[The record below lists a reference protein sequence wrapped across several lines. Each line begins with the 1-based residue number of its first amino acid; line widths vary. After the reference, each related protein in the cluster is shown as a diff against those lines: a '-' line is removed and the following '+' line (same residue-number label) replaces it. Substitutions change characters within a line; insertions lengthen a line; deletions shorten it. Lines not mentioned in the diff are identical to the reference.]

1 MSSERCGRFRNTG
14 SQVVRNLLLSE
25 SGTEVLCCAEVE
37 YICKLKVEI
46 ATFWKREVQAK
57 FTSSA
62 VTSDLALEELKL

>member
-1 MSSERCGRFRNTG
+1 M
-14 SQVVRNLLLSE
+14 
-25 SGTEVLCCAEVE
+25 LCCAEVE

-46 ATFWKREVQAK
+46 ATFWTREVQAK